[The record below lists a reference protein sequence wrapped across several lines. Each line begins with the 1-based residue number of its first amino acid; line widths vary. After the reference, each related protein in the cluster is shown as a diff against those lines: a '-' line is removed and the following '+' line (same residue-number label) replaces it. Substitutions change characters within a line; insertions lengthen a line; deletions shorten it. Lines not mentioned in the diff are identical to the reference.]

1 MDLINKKVEHKK
13 YGTGTITDFDGKKTI
28 YIKFQ
33 NFEQPKP
40 FLYPETFNNLVLRF
54 LESTASTFP
63 DDHNE
68 TKGVDSFFKEYN
80 CALNDQYQYICKNG
94 GKRYQVYEG
103 QRVQS
108 FSNSFTYVFETDEE
122 LSFPG
127 GTDIRIWKD
136 DVNYTKGSI
145 IDCDENLII
154 LKSEIDLGSYVNSL
168 EFSTETWLI
177 YKSLNERF
185 SHLAS
190 LNSPLVQSLICDG
203 KHQIDPTDKT
213 ITIGQSKAIRMAN
226 TQPITF
232 IWGPPG
238 TGKTTVLAQIAL
250 KHIEQNHRVL
260 MLSHTRIAV
269 DNAIWKLYQLN
280 SSLPVGKIIR
290 YGDALQ
296 EEVVN
301 HPDLTSYQLAIRTRK
316 DLQNEISKLTK
327 EKKALSRTSERF
339 IQVSKRIKGLKG
351 LIANEEIRFMTHAQ
365 FVATTVAK
373 AMLDSAIYKQKFD
386 VVIFDEASM
395 AYIPQI
401 IFAAGLAIKHFVCI
415 GDFNQLPPV
424 VQGDSKLLSND
435 IFGFCGIVDAVNKKC
450 NHKWLCLLDTQ
461 YRMHPDIANFTSKYM
476 YHNLLKT
483 DPQTEKNCSLIKN
496 QNPINGKALSMV
508 SLSYTMSTCIK
519 TIDDSKVN
527 ILSALIAF
535 NLAMEGASKH
545 DIGIITPYR
554 AQSRLFHAMA
564 TDAITANSNL
574 HPIKCAT
581 VHEFQGSEKDMI
593 FYDAV
598 ECYFSKFPG
607 RLISETDNNYA
618 NRLFNVALTRAKGK
632 FVGVTNVNY
641 MLNANLNASLLFS
654 KFVKE
659 FQFIGLDGNDIRQP
673 IQLTPNSTTK
683 VYDIATGNKEFLQ
696 DIMSAKATI
705 NIDIPGT
712 CKDTPFLNDL
722 AAALKS
728 AMAKKLKVTVRVTD
742 RSKIP
747 AALLPFAN
755 EVKFLSDAVTI
766 IDKQIVW
773 FGEPESEANFL
784 VQNKPLFTKY
794 RPIIR
799 FEGTR
804 TASLIYNFLKMRH
817 LPPPPPD
824 KSFVN
829 YVRDNVKCPK
839 CGKPMQL
846 KKGNGSKY
854 FLACTGYPTCKKTEL
869 VTKQLVDNYFSTF
882 GPYGKMCPKCKTV
895 SLIAKLGKFGLYIE
909 CGNLGIHKFK
919 LDQI

>member
-1 MDLINKKVEHKK
+1 MNLLNKSVEHKK
-13 YGTGTITDFDGKKTI
+13 YGLGIITNYDEKSKTV
-28 YIKFQ
+28 YIRFQ
-33 NFEQPKP
+33 NNGEEKP
-40 FLYPETFNNLVLRF
+40 FLYPDTFNNSIIKFTDQTIIDSGYR
-54 LESTASTFP
+54 AS
-63 DDHNE
+63 
-68 TKGVDSFFKEYN
+68 KIASFFNEYN
-80 CALNDQYQYICKNG
+80 CALNDQFQYICKNG

-103 QRVQS
+103 QRVQTFTS
-108 FSNSFTYVFETDEE
+108 SFTYVFETDEE

-127 GTDIRIWKD
+127 GTDIRIWND
-136 DVNYTKGSI
+136 DKNYTKGSI

-154 LKSEIDLGSYVNSL
+154 LKSDVDLGSYVSSL

-177 YKSLNERF
+177 YKSLNDRF
-185 SHLAS
+185 GHIDTTQ
-190 LNSPLVQSLICDG
+190 PIVQSLICDG
-203 KHQIDPTDKT
+203 RAQIDGDNNTLP
-213 ITIGQSKAIRMAN
+213 IGQPTAIHMAD
-226 TQPITF
+226 TQPLTF

-269 DNAIWKLYQLN
+269 DNAVWKLYQLN

-301 HPDLTSYQLAIRTRK
+301 HPGLTSYQLAIRTRK

-351 LIANEEIRFMTHAQ
+351 LIADEEIRFMTHAQ
-365 FVATTVAK
+365 FISTTVAK
-373 AMLDSAIYKQKFD
+373 AMVDSAIYKQKFD

-401 IFAAGLAIKHFVCI
+401 IFAASLATKHFVCI
-415 GDFNQLPPV
+415 GDFYQLPPV
-424 VQGDSKLLSND
+424 VQDDSKLLCQD
-435 IFGFCGIVDAVNKKC
+435 IFEFCGIVDAVKKKC
-450 NHKWLCLLDTQ
+450 NHKWLCLLNTQ
-461 YRMHPDIANFTSKYM
+461 YRMHPAIANFTSKYM
-476 YHNLLKT
+476 YHNLLNT
-483 DPQTEKNCSLIKN
+483 DPQVATARSSITN
-496 QNPINGKALSMV
+496 QNPIYGKALAMV
-508 SLSYTMSTCIK
+508 NLSYMMSTCIK

-527 ILSALIAF
+527 ILSALITF
-535 NLAMEGASKH
+535 NLAMEGAAKH

-564 TDAITANSNL
+564 TDAQKAASNL

-654 KFVKE
+654 KFIKE
-659 FQFIGLDGNDIRQP
+659 FQFVGLDGNDIRQP
-673 IQLTPNSTTK
+673 IQLTPNPTTK
-683 VYDIATGNKEFLQ
+683 VFDIAAGNKKFLQ
-696 DIMSAKATI
+696 DILSAKATI

-722 AAALKS
+722 AAALKL
-728 AMAKKLKVTVRVTD
+728 AMSKNLKVTVRVTD

-747 AALLPFAN
+747 AALFPFAN

-804 TASLIYNFLKMRH
+804 TASLIFNFLKMRH
-817 LPPPPPD
+817 MPPPPPD
-824 KSFVN
+824 KSFVS

-846 KKGNGSKY
+846 KKGNGGKF

-869 VTKQLVDNYFSTF
+869 VTKQLVNNYFSTC